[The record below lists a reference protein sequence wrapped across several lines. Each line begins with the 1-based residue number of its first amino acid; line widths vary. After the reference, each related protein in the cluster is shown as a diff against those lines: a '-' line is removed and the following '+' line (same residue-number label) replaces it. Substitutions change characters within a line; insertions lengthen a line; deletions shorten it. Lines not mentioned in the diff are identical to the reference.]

1 MILNNPHLTVF
12 LAVQDDESENSVTS
26 YVRFFFESHVN
37 SGLTAEGIPGIQ
49 DVSLISLPLVNRE
62 AKLRELPNDVV
73 KQLKS
78 QEDCLLKSITREWH
92 IPPGEKL
99 IKSSVEVISEDF
111 GDCPLGTVVV
121 IRKTDKATV
130 AYLFPHLL
138 VDIETGAVRQV
149 DTPFLE
155 FVFPMPVTP
164 PTIALEAMALG
175 SMEDAHI
182 ALETASTLAFA
193 LPEPWGILVSAGLG
207 LVNALLPQEK
217 SHLIEDIV
225 SALDNYMKHRDLTNW
240 VQESKALMQWCNEQ
254 LSQMRQQEPATSQIR
269 DILLPDLEK
278 NLSPSGESLYDHL
291 VKIMNQEYIK
301 EPESLNILLVCVSSY
316 LFSMKFKLMLEA
328 FIASKYSEKQDN
340 NIELF
345 NEWNQRWRYDYVGFK
360 NAILGDKEGEI
371 QGWAAKVEPVIDNRI
386 AERLGKVTPVMR
398 KDFIGIGM
406 CQGGSAGSCQTT
418 HSYSW
423 VFCDREKGD
432 GDWKNHDFPDTPA
445 PKKSDPP
452 IEHKDEAEQARKTYI
467 AALTAELD
475 NIYGDAKKTVRK
487 WVDSINEWNEHLPP
501 GKPKGTPKIE
511 PNGWQGQASGD
522 SPWNKHETVSYAIEF
537 YNDKGPGLLSDWSN
551 NYEINGK
558 SQPTLTEIPL
568 DETLMSDGRRIYRR
582 FDSDPKNTKLIGLI
596 PDNKTTTYVDKK

>member
-1 MILNNPHLTVF
+1 MILNNPHLIVF
-12 LAVQDDESENSVTS
+12 MAVQDDESENSVTS

-37 SGLTAEGIPGIQ
+37 SGLTAEDIPGIQ
-49 DVSLISLPLVNRE
+49 DISLISLPLVDRE
-62 AKLRELPNDVV
+62 AKIRELPNDVV

-78 QEDCLLKSITREWH
+78 QEDCLLRSITREWH

-99 IKSSVEVISEDF
+99 IKSTVGVISEAF
-111 GDCPLGTVVV
+111 GECPLGTVVV
-121 IRKTDKATV
+121 IRETDKATV

-155 FVFPMPVTP
+155 FVFQRPVTP

-175 SMEDAHI
+175 SMDGAHI

-193 LPEPWGILVSAGLG
+193 LPEPFGVIGAALFS

-225 SALDNYMKHRDLTNW
+225 SALDQYMKHRDLNNW
-240 VQESKALMQWCNEQ
+240 VQDSKALMQWCNEQ
-254 LSQMRQQEPATSQIR
+254 LSQIRQQEPTTTQIK
-269 DILLPDLEK
+269 DTLLPNLEK
-278 NLSPSGESLYDHL
+278 NLSPGGESMYNHL
-291 VKIMNQEYIK
+291 VKIMSQEYIK

-345 NEWNQRWRYDYVGFK
+345 NEWNQRWRYDYLGFK
-360 NAILGDKEGEI
+360 NEILGDKKAGI

-386 AERLGKVTPVMR
+386 TERLGKVTPVMR

-406 CQGGSAGSCQTT
+406 CTGGPAPNCQTT

-423 VFCDREKGD
+423 VFCDMEKGD
-432 GDWKNHDFPDTPA
+432 RDWMNHSFPDTE
-445 PKKSDPP
+445 PKNKHDEP
-452 IEHKDEAEQARKTYI
+452 IQHKAEAEQARKTYI
-467 AALTAELD
+467 ETLANELD
-475 NIYGDAKKTVRK
+475 KTYGDAKKTVGK

-522 SPWNKHETVSYAIEF
+522 SPWNKHKAVRYAIEF

-551 NYEINGK
+551 SYEINGK

-568 DETLMSDGRRIYRR
+568 DETLMAKGRRIYRR
-582 FDSDPKNTKLIGLI
+582 FDSDPAERIGLI
-596 PDNKTTTYVDKK
+596 PDNTTTTYVDIK